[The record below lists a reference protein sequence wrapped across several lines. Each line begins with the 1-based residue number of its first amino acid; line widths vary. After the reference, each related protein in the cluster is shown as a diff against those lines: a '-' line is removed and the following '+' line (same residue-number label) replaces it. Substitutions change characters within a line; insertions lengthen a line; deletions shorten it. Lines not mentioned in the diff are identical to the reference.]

1 MDITSGWG
9 IIDLSDEQKMI
20 LEQVRNFAQKE
31 IAPKAE
37 HTDHTG
43 EFPKDIVK
51 QLGEMGLLGINVDP
65 EYGGAGLDYVTYALV
80 GEELNAACASTGV
93 IFSAHNS
100 LVCGP
105 IKKFGNADQKK
116 QFLEPLATGKK
127 LGAFALSEPGS
138 GSDAGALIC
147 TSKRDGDHYII
158 NGTKN
163 WITNGPESGTI
174 VLLTTKDTALK
185 HKGVCGFIVDKNS
198 PGLSVGKVEAKLGI
212 KGSGTSQLIFDNV
225 KVPVSQMLGQEGDG
239 FKIAMA
245 TLDGG
250 RIGIAAQALGIARA
264 ALEAAKRF
272 AKERETFGKPISQH
286 QGIQFM
292 FADMATRLDA
302 ARLLTMRAAVLQ
314 NKGQKFTREAAM
326 AKLFASEAANFIVD
340 KALQIHGGYGYV
352 KEYPVERHFRDQRI
366 TEIYEGTS
374 EIQRLVIAANEL
386 NG

>member
-1 MDITSGWG
+1 MDLG
-9 IIDLSDEQKMI
+9 IIQLTEEQNMI
-20 LEQVRNFAQKE
+20 VDQVREFAQNE
-31 IAPKAE
+31 IAPKAAE
-37 HTDHTG
+37 TDQTG
-43 EFPKDIVK
+43 RFPAEIIK
-51 QLGEMGLLGINVDP
+51 QMGAMGLMGLNVPTEFD
-65 EYGGAGLDYVTYALV
+65 GAGLDYLTYALV

-100 LVCGP
+100 LACGP
-105 IKKFGNADQKK
+105 MKKWATPEQNK
-116 QFLEPLATGKK
+116 QWLAPMARGEK

-147 TSKRDGDHYII
+147 TSKRDGDHYVV

-163 WITNGPESGTI
+163 WITNGPESDTI
-174 VLLTTKDTALK
+174 ILFTTLSTELK
-185 HKGVCGFIVDKNS
+185 HKGVCAFVVDKKT
-198 PGLSVGKVEAKLGI
+198 PGLSVGKVEHKMGI
-212 KGSGTSQLIFDNV
+212 RGSGTSQLIFENCRI
-225 KVPVSQMLGQEGDG
+225 PASQMLGKEGDG
-239 FKIAMA
+239 FKIAMH

-272 AKERETFGKPISQH
+272 AAERETFGKPVSRH

-302 ARLLTMRAAVLQ
+302 ARLLVWRAAVMQDRGL
-314 NKGQKFTREAAM
+314 KFTREAAM

-340 KALQIHGGYGYV
+340 KALQIHGGYGFV
-352 KEYPVERHFRDQRI
+352 NEYPAERHFRDQRI

-374 EIQRLVIAANEL
+374 EIQRLVIASAEL
-386 NG
+386 AEHAR